1 LSGTAGG
8 RRLFGEGP
16 LSRITAFVYT
26 LLAVEGLLVLVLAPS
41 LVVLTFLARDVSNLP
56 LVALAAVPAGPA
68 LVAALTAL
76 RRPRDLG
83 DLRPAAGFVHGLR
96 TGTGPV
102 LRLWVPALG
111 LLTILGINLTHLDAA
126 GVPRAWAVP
135 MVGLLVVTVVWALQA
150 VVIVAVFAFRTRD
163 VARLAGYAVLRSP
176 VSAWGVLALLVVA
189 AAVVVQ
195 ASEVA
200 LLLLGSVFSLLLLAT
215 CRPMT
220 EMIGREFVA
229 EEPPGQ

>member
-1 LSGTAGG
+1 MSGTAGE

-26 LLAVEGLLVLVLAPS
+26 LLAVEGMLVLGLAPS

-56 LVALAAVPAGPA
+56 LVALAAVPVGPA
-68 LVAALTAL
+68 LVGALTAL

-102 LRLWVPALG
+102 LRLWVPALVF
-111 LLTILGINLTHLDAA
+111 LTVLGIDLTHLDAA
-126 GVPRAWAVP
+126 GVPRAWAVA
-135 MVGLLVVTVVWALQA
+135 MVALLVVTVVWALLA
-150 VVIVAVFAFRTRD
+150 VVLVAVFSFRTRD
-163 VARLAGYAVLRSP
+163 VARLAGYAVLRAP
-176 VSAWGVLALLVVA
+176 ASASGVLALVVVA
-189 AAVVVQ
+189 VAVVVRG
-195 ASEVA
+195 SEVA
-200 LLLLGSVFSLLLLAT
+200 LLLLGSVFCLLLLAT
-215 CRPMT
+215 CRPMI
-220 EMIGREFVA
+220 ELVEREFV